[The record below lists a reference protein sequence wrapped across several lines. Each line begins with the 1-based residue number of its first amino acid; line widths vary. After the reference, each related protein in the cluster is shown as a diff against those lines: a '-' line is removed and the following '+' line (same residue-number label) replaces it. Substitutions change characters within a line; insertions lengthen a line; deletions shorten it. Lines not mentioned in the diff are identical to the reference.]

1 VPRSL
6 ADFHMTQGLAIPAF
20 NVIKPWLCRN
30 LVDLNSTVLA
40 TYDDKRL
47 MAGSGSLIV
56 VGTARRITQE
66 TIGFLIEIDD
76 SSMLAAKQFC
86 PSTVATWHIAAIK
99 CSRSLISVMEA
110 REKAAK
116 PLRHDRSAA
125 IVKTL
130 ISAEFAKKNG
140 RFEELDK
147 DIQEAIILEASV
159 LAQIPKIVETFYDSA
174 SEIYKSSLRA
184 SDQTRRLIEV
194 WQQRGTLI
202 RHRVG
207 VQG

>member
-1 VPRSL
+1 
-6 ADFHMTQGLAIPAF
+6 MTPGRAIPAF

-30 LVDLNSTVLA
+30 LVDLNTTVLA
-40 TYDDKRL
+40 TYDDRRL
-47 MAGSGSLIV
+47 MASSGSLIV

-66 TIGFLIEIDD
+66 TIGFLVEMDD

-86 PSTVATWHIAAIK
+86 PSTVATWHKQDALAAIK
-99 CSRSLISVMEA
+99 SSRSLVSVMET

-116 PLRHDRSAA
+116 PLRHDGSAA

-130 ISAEFAKKNG
+130 VSAEFAKKNG
-140 RFEELDK
+140 RFEELDR

-159 LAQIPKIVETFYDSA
+159 LGQIPKIVETFYDSA
-174 SEIYKSSLRA
+174 SKIYKSSLRA

-194 WQQRGTLI
+194 WQQRGTLM
-202 RHRVG
+202 RDRVG
-207 VQG
+207 GQR